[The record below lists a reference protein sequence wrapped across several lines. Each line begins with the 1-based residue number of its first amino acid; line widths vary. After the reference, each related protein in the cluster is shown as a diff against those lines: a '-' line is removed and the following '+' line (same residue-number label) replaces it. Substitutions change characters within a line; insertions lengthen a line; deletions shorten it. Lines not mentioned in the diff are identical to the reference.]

1 MTGPLPTT
9 VYINSTVVQDMLRLP
24 GGSGVPGKMFKEE
37 VVSQEPWNAKV
48 MPAYLGAL
56 SYGYFLVGSGDRYPH
71 KSFIEMARWFPSVQ
85 PK

>member
-1 MTGPLPTT
+1 M
-9 VYINSTVVQDMLRLP
+9 VQDMLRLP

-56 SYGYFLVGSGDRYPH
+56 GYGYFLVGSGDRYPH
-71 KSFIEMARWFPSVQ
+71 TSFIEMARWFSSVQ